1 MPFRVREGM
10 DVGVRSS
17 NDIYDPIGQV
27 GWVPRKIVDER
38 WSPYIRAM
46 MQAASSSETSVNST
60 RQHGAATQKTAIFV
74 LAAVRTSN
82 PAYSKS

>member
-27 GWVPRKIVDER
+27 GWLHWVFHKIVDER
-38 WSPYIRAM
+38 WSPYSQQIIA
-46 MQAASSSETSVNST
+46 N
-60 RQHGAATQKTAIFV
+60 KTAIPYEQV
-74 LAAVRTSN
+74 QAIIVDLGH
-82 PAYSKS
+82 